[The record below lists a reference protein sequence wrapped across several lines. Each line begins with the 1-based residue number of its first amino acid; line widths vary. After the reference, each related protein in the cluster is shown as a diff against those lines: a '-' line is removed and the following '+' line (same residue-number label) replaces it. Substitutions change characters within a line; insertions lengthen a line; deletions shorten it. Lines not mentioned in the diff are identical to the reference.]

1 MLNFLPMENLLV
13 PIGGGNE
20 IGASAYLYLVGG
32 KRILVDSGIRFNP
45 EDPYPDFSLLKSL
58 SPELDAIVITHAH
71 VDHCGSVHLLS
82 SLYPETPIYTTHE
95 TAQLLS
101 LMVEDAIKVRY
112 IRNRNSP
119 DEWREYRL
127 LDEALSRLERRD
139 FYDRIVLGD
148 VEIVFYPAGHILGA
162 ASVGIF
168 YGDSGFVY
176 HTGDIS
182 LTPQLTTGG
191 AELPSEKPTLLVSES
206 TYYYSDRKFSR
217 EEAIEEFYSTVK
229 ETVERKGKIL
239 IPVFAL
245 GRAQEIMLLLSQG
258 MREGKIPPLTVY
270 VDGLA
275 KEVSVI
281 YENLLERE
289 LFNFY
294 VQPAPRYEGLS
305 FEEACMENLR
315 EADCIVSTS
324 GMLME
329 GTPSFVYAQL
339 LSKRSSAAIIF
350 SGYMVEESF
359 GYRLLHD
366 RNVLR
371 SFRCRI
377 ERHHFSAHADKGEIE
392 TIVERLSPEKTVFVH
407 GYPNSLKQH
416 GLNREVI
423 RF

>member
-1 MLNFLPMENLLV
+1 MLNFLSMENLLI

-32 KRILVDSGIRFNP
+32 KKILVDSGIRFNP
-45 EDPYPDFSLLKSL
+45 QDPYPDFSLLKSL
-58 SPELDAIVITHAH
+58 APELDAILITHAH
-71 VDHCGSVHLLS
+71 VDHCGSVHILS

-112 IRNRNSP
+112 IRERNSLK
-119 DEWREYRL
+119 EWEEYRL

-139 FYDRIVLGD
+139 FYDKVVIGD
-148 VEIVFYPAGHILGA
+148 VEIVLYPAGHILGA

-168 YGDSGFVY
+168 YGDSGFAY

-191 AELPSEKPTLLVSES
+191 AKLPSERPELLVSES

-217 EEAIEEFYSTVK
+217 EEAVEEFFSTVRK
-229 ETVERKGKIL
+229 TLERRGKIL

-258 MREGKIPPLTVY
+258 MREGRIPPITVY

-275 KEVSVI
+275 REVSVI

-294 VQPAPRYEGLS
+294 IQPAPRYEGLS
-305 FEEACMENLR
+305 FEEACAENLR

-329 GTPSFVYAQL
+329 GTPSFIYAQL
-339 LSKRSSAAIIF
+339 LSKRSSSTIIF

-366 RNVLR
+366 RRVLR
-371 SFRCRI
+371 NFYCRI
-377 ERHHFSAHADKGEIE
+377 ERHHFSAHADKREIE
-392 TIVERLSPEKTVFVH
+392 TIVERLSPQKVVFVH
-407 GYPNSLKQH
+407 GYPTSFKQH

-423 RF
+423 KF